1 MKFKKMTALLLA
13 AAMLTGCSAQSGEPS
28 SGEAGSAG
36 DLLSQIQER
45 GEIIIAMEGTWA
57 PWTYHDEND
66 ELVGFDVEVGQQ
78 IAEALGVEA
87 TFVEGE
93 WDGLLAGLDAG
104 RYDIM
109 INGVDITEERSDA
122 YDFSDP

>member
-1 MKFKKMTALLLA
+1 
-13 AAMLTGCSAQSGEPS
+13 MLTGCSAQSGEPS

-78 IAEALGVEA
+78 IAEALAWRLPLWRASGTA
-87 TFVEGE
+87 CWPDWTPG
-93 WDGLLAGLDAG
+93 A
-104 RYDIM
+104 M
-109 INGVDITEERSDA
+109 TS
-122 YDFSDP
+122 